1 MATVDV
7 LVPVYNEEGDIPRNI
22 PVLCDFLA
30 GPQFSHDWRVTI
42 GDNGSTDGTRDVSLR
57 LTEEYPDRVFYFSAS
72 GRGKGRVIKEAWLAS
87 DAEIV
92 SFMDVDLSTG
102 LAAFPALIA
111 AITDQGYDLAIA
123 SRLAAQSQVRR
134 SPVRRVLT
142 RGYNTIVKTM
152 FSTNFNDAQ
161 CGFKASSRDAA
172 HRLLPLVKDVA
183 WFFDTEL
190 LILAERLGYRVKE
203 VPVTWTEDERTSVRL
218 LSTVAQDLRGLLRM
232 RLTQPWRR
240 ARAPGQDA
248 AKDAIERDRMVD

>member
-7 LVPVYNEEGDIPRNI
+7 LVPVYNEEQDIPRNI

-30 GPQFSHDWRVTI
+30 GPQFPHDWRVTI
-42 GDNGSTDGTRDVSLR
+42 GDNGSTDSTRDVSLR
-57 LTEEYPDRVFYFSAS
+57 LTEEYPDRVSYFSAS

-87 DAEIV
+87 NAEIV

-111 AITDQGYDLAIA
+111 AITEEGYDLAIG

-142 RGYNTIVKTM
+142 RGYNTIIKTM
-152 FSTNFNDAQ
+152 FATSFSDAQ
-161 CGFKASSRDAA
+161 CGFKAASRDAA
-172 HRLLPLVKDVA
+172 RRLLPLVKDVA

-190 LILAERLGYRVKE
+190 LILAERLGYRVME

-218 LSTVAQDLRGLLRM
+218 VSTVAQDMRGLFRM

-240 ARAPGQDA
+240 AAAGAQDTT
-248 AKDAIERDRMVD
+248 KDTI